1 MKKERTNICI
11 DPDLKKKGQRIAKKQ
26 NRSFSNLIE
35 TLIEKLE
42 EK

>member
-1 MKKERTNICI
+1 MKKERTNISI
-11 DPDLKKKGQRIAKKQ
+11 DPDLKAKGHRIAKQQK
-26 NRSFSNLIE
+26 RTFSNLIE